1 MANLA
6 EQEVSK
12 STKQK
17 LFEAGTKFRINT
29 QRSSPL
35 RYYYASSTGR
45 ILDTHDNYIGEVLEV
60 NNFSVK
66 LRVDILG
73 QYEAVWSRFE
83 TFIFD
88 NN

>member
-1 MANLA
+1 MANPT
-6 EQEVSK
+6 EQEVTK

-17 LFEAGTKFRINT
+17 LFESGTKFRINT
-29 QRSSPL
+29 QRSSAR
-35 RYYYASSTGR
+35 RYFYKHEFGTIQDSSGN
-45 ILDTHDNYIGEVLEV
+45 HIGEVLEI

-88 NN
+88 TI

>member
-1 MANLA
+1 MANVA

-29 QRSSPL
+29 QRTSSR
-35 RYYYASSTGR
+35 RYHYLPQIGTISDSHGG
-45 ILDTHDNYIGEVLEV
+45 IIGEVLEI

-88 NN
+88 NV

>member
-1 MANLA
+1 MANPT
-6 EQEVSK
+6 EQEVTK

-17 LFEAGTKFRINT
+17 LFESGTKFRVNT
-29 QRSSPL
+29 QRSSAK
-35 RYYYASSTGR
+35 RYFYKPDIGL
-45 ILDTHDNYIGEVLEV
+45 IQDTNDNYIGEVLEI